1 MAKVED
7 EAPLH
12 VGAAHQVLCGL
23 DRVNGLGANLA
34 LFGTQSLTFAAEN
47 AGGTS
52 REPKPWSD
60 ETVGVGAPPTTPRV
74 SPSPAAVTGEAWRAL
89 SQAAALVDAEGG
101 GAARHLPQM
110 STDLSGD
117 AAPGLILVGAQRAG
131 PEAGSLEVEVAASH
145 TGTRVFRLA
154 AAPQTFTVAAL
165 TVCCAGQ
172 PTGAGAHCGQRAVR
186 PYLPLH
192 NPSVMPFSH
201 PGPPHLEM
209 TFSALGISG
218 FRLHYCFLPSRMLE
232 GQQEAS
238 LCAPP

>member
-1 MAKVED
+1 MRLPSTWVQPTRSCVAWTESMVLV
-7 EAPLH
+7 PTLH
-12 VGAAHQVLCGL
+12 S
-23 DRVNGLGANLA
+23 LGHRPSHLRQKMLA
-34 LFGTQSLTFAAEN
+34 GQAESLSHGPMKLL
-47 AGGTS
+47 GGGS
-52 REPKPWSD
+52 PDNPK
-60 ETVGVGAPPTTPRV
+60 GI
-74 SPSPAAVTGEAWRAL
+74 PSPAAITGEAWRAL

-101 GAARHLPQM
+101 SAARHLPQM

-165 TVCCAGQ
+165 TVSCAGQ

-186 PYLPLH
+186 PYLPLR